1 MFAILKLGG
10 SILCDKNVPYSINWE
25 NLENIAI
32 EIKEA
37 IEYYSSKN
45 EDFKLIIVHGGG
57 SFGHPVAKKYLK
69 NEKFEDMGKDTGK
82 FKKQCVNSTTL

>member
-10 SILCDKNVPYSINWE
+10 SILCDKNIPYSINWE

-37 IEYYSSKN
+37 IEYYKFKN

-57 SFGHPVAKKYLK
+57 SFCHPFAKKNHK
-69 NEKFEDMGKDTGK
+69 NGK
-82 FKKQCVNSTTL
+82 F